1 VLGALAIL
9 ALVAIRSRRE
19 PVLDAFL
26 AGLAVSLLVNDT
38 PADVLGT
45 GAAIAIVLARDWCRT
60 DFVWSG
66 PMRRAATLLAT
77 IALLVGAAGC
87 GGGEETG
94 ATPETV
100 EGTLPAATTAE
111 EPASTLEGDA
121 SNGESVF
128 ASAGCGGCHTL
139 EAAGSSGTV
148 GPNLDEAKPDV
159 NLAHDRVTNG
169 FGAMPSFKGQLS
181 EQEIADV
188 AQFVAESTQ

>member
-1 VLGALAIL
+1 MVRADAP
-9 ALVAIRSRRE
+9 RRHA
-19 PVLDAFL
+19 PRDDRPPRGCGRLRRRRGD
-26 AGLAVSLLVNDT
+26 GRD
-38 PADVLGT
+38 
-45 GAAIAIVLARDWCRT
+45 ARD
-60 DFVWSG
+60 
-66 PMRRAATLLAT
+66 
-77 IALLVGAAGC
+77 
-87 GGGEETG
+87 
-94 ATPETV
+94 V

-111 EPASTLEGDA
+111 APASTLEGDA
-121 SNGESVF
+121 SNGKSVF

-148 GPNLDEAKPDV
+148 GPNLDEAKPDF